1 MISKIIRVAV
11 NCPKRTL
18 GTYKPTYK
26 NIDTSSLKYV
36 PTKSVEEYMN
46 EYAKMFK
53 IFDLTKQSPKSLQ
66 ALREIAEAASKNTHK
81 GPKLTGL
88 KG

>member
-1 MISKIIRVAV
+1 MK
-11 NCPKRTL
+11 
-18 GTYKPTYK
+18 
-26 NIDTSSLKYV
+26 
-36 PTKSVEEYMN
+36 